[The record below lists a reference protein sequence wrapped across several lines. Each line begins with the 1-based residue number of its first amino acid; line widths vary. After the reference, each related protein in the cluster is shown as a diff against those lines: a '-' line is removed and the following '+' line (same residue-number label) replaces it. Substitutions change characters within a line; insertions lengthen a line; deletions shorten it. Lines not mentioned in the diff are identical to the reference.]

1 MNTTT
6 ESHNQGSAAAEKNAP
21 EYRPAPKWM
30 ALVED
35 EPIPLPQR
43 TVTVGVIRSQANVP
57 GGVALTRDYNSP
69 NDFVLGDDATL
80 IDLAE
85 GNVFYRVPECEEKS
99 ERCRPCAKT
108 AKLAYFID
116 DRAELTTNPKQT
128 GKSLRALFGFAAD
141 TSLFRDFESPHDE
154 PIAADVR
161 ARFADGPVFYTRRA
175 HVRGL
180 VITVNSRQFAEADGV
195 KASMTGEDIARLV
208 YPKAPRETRVWQRGD
223 AGEREIDLDESIAIK
238 GCEVFDVARRR
249 VDGGYALPRVE
260 RELALITAGGGRVKL
275 IAAPINAVLY
285 YGLRTRPRYP
295 VEATDVLVPIP
306 PAYPGQFLDWAY
318 LPEGSPLIGKVAGSA
333 LGHAIQADGR
343 TWRQISYHP
352 HTGGG
357 GPPWDP
363 SVHGFHTYL
372 TELIT
377 WLYNAR

>member
-6 ESHNQGSAAAEKNAP
+6 ESHSQSSAADEKSAP
-21 EYRPAPKWM
+21 ECRPAPKWM

-80 IDLAE
+80 IDLAD

-128 GKSLRALFGFAAD
+128 GKSLR
-141 TSLFRDFESPHDE
+141 
-154 PIAADVR
+154 
-161 ARFADGPVFYTRRA
+161 RA
-175 HVRGL
+175 HLLGL
-180 VITVNSRQFAEADGV
+180 VITVNSRQFAVADGV

-295 VEATDVLVPIP
+295 VAATDVLVPIP

-333 LGHAIQADGR
+333 LGHTIQAEGR
-343 TWRQISYHP
+343 TWRQLSYHP

-363 SVHGFHTYL
+363 SIHGFHTYL
-372 TELIT
+372 TELIA